1 MTYTVKRI
9 CLLFTRADRFY
20 LLRWNGILYMDQ
32 KVCLNL
38 VKKRPIV
45 CCCTHE
51 QKMNFEGFTQNGCYG
66 NQSLH
71 LEVLFDSTDANN
83 PCPFTKQ
90 DLIFKQAYLV
100 GFCFVLFNKLKF

>member
-20 LLRWNGILYMDQ
+20 LLKWDGILYMDQ

-51 QKMNFEGFTQNGCYG
+51 QKINFEGFTQNGCY
-66 NQSLH
+66 
-71 LEVLFDSTDANN
+71 
-83 PCPFTKQ
+83 
-90 DLIFKQAYLV
+90 
-100 GFCFVLFNKLKF
+100 